1 MCEVA
6 KWLASPSGHGA
17 FWLPHPMQAFASKK
31 EGQDESLDANKLVF
45 LDEEDYVRLFRTEL
59 QEQERRA
66 ILRRKRCFLPFDDC
80 VKWVRAMG
88 LWDNQEEWEEWIQMG
103 EKRNP
108 YIPSRPDQYY
118 GELGQW
124 KGWAYFLGAPG
135 TERSFFFAFAFA
147 HRFKRLVGSGI
158 HGATETGYCPVLLP
172 CEVEQAV
179 LPPMGNKFMMF
190 AWASWPSANADDA
203 AKDVKVA
210 VFVDLLAAGANR
222 VGNRFDLVFETDASQ
237 AAVYDGCVSSLL
249 DGCMQGYNATVF
261 AYGQT
266 GSGKTYTMG
275 TGQWAPEGSA
285 EEGIVPKVIRNSFR
299 HIEANSSA
307 IDFKV
312 SCCYLEI
319 YNEDIRDL
327 LQPGGHKG
335 PIAIREDAAGG
346 IKVSGI
352 HAETCTSAEEMFR
365 CLSDGSV
372 QRTTGATLMNEQSSR
387 SHSIFTLIL
396 EQRRRIG
403 GGDAWSEED
412 YVTAKFHL
420 VDLAGSERAKRTG
433 AVGSRFKESISINS
447 GLLALGNVISA
458 LGDPAKRG
466 SHVPYRES
474 KLTRLLQ
481 DSLGGNSRTVMIA
494 CVSCADIDFEETLN
508 TLKYA
513 HRARNIKNKPV
524 INHDPRTAQLA
535 AMQDE
540 IVALREQL
548 QRANEGSSA
557 AGGPADE
564 VLELNH
570 KLEVSET
577 RSSELAERLAAT
589 ETERE
594 AFRKYLVD
602 VYSVVCQHLPA
613 IWQVPTREAPTAPG
627 RRALAAVCQVL
638 QATHR
643 LLNSEADLPVDE
655 THASSDVPDASRL
668 PAPPCHL
675 IQERAPEL
683 TSGDS
688 INGVPSLS
696 NTAPQLGGEPNKL
709 QSLSE
714 MRKDST
720 TLIRKYLDEMKRL
733 EQELALYRRGNK
745 QLKEELKEAKDDL
758 QKDEEIFEEKMREM
772 KELTERNAFLEEMHR
787 ESKPLS
793 PDSRAGS
800 KDGPNAFAIQLSEL
814 DDGPGLSSTSP
825 ATPVPGPEDAEVDMS
840 KPCDLEDTRTSQQHL
855 REQMQSLSQNV
866 LLKEDLI
873 EELTRSEREWGIARQ
888 QYQARMEQLQS
899 ELEETQR
906 QLDTVKVRLQES
918 EKLEEKARLSS
929 EEEKRRLER
938 QVNEQMD
945 ALKRKQ
951 QEYSRL
957 KDLRLN
963 ERKRVKDLEVEVA
976 QMRQSQEVLDRRLQA
991 ERRREAHQ
999 IAELQRRLTRE
1010 GQKVKDLEA
1019 KVGHT
1024 KRPATPA
1031 ALSRKNS
1038 GGVDRPGSGSRG
1050 YAPTS
1055 GSESVTERSTPGNGN
1070 ATSSSSR
1077 WQHLEHQLDE
1087 HIRILEATQGLEE
1100 DLRKQDA
1107 LQRKREQYMNYR
1119 RKIAA
1124 KDLSEQQEAT
1134 ERMAQLEAEAARHE
1148 HDLHDP
1154 SALSDAASRA
1164 RVEHRRHA
1172 IKEEQAELQRNVQRK
1187 HAEGLSILHDIDE
1200 RLEGLNDEL
1209 DFRKDRISK
1218 VQQYLRSTA
1227 AGAGQLD
1234 AELERIPAEDG
1245 KELLRRYCEKL
1256 VKLRQREKQH
1266 WQRLEAAEAQLEERA
1281 RQIAEL
1287 QTVLRR
1293 QDSNATKAIAR
1304 VTKEYEARIRQLLR
1318 QLSAQQSDSRSDEPS
1333 FASASGDVEEVG

>member
-1 MCEVA
+1 M
-6 KWLASPSGHGA
+6 
-17 FWLPHPMQAFASKK
+17 
-31 EGQDESLDANKLVF
+31 D
-45 LDEEDYVRLFRTEL
+45 
-59 QEQERRA
+59 
-66 ILRRKRCFLPFDDC
+66 
-80 VKWVRAMG
+80 
-88 LWDNQEEWEEWIQMG
+88 
-103 EKRNP
+103 
-108 YIPSRPDQYY
+108 
-118 GELGQW
+118 
-124 KGWAYFLGAPG
+124 
-135 TERSFFFAFAFA
+135 
-147 HRFKRLVGSGI
+147 
-158 HGATETGYCPVLLP
+158 
-172 CEVEQAV
+172 
-179 LPPMGNKFMMF
+179 
-190 AWASWPSANADDA
+190 
-203 AKDVKVA
+203 
-210 VFVDLLAAGANR
+210 
-222 VGNRFDLVFETDASQ
+222 
-237 AAVYDGCVSSLL
+237 
-249 DGCMQGYNATVF
+249 TV
-261 AYGQT
+261 Q
-266 GSGKTYTMG
+266 
-275 TGQWAPEGSA
+275 
-285 EEGIVPKVIRNSFR
+285 
-299 HIEANSSA
+299 
-307 IDFKV
+307 V

-327 LQPGGHKG
+327 LQPGGHAG

-396 EQRRRIG
+396 EQRRRIA
-403 GGDAWSEED
+403 GGDAWSEDD

-433 AVGSRFKESISINS
+433 AVGSRFKESIAINS

-524 INHDPRTAQLA
+524 VNHDPRTAQLA

-548 QRANEGSSA
+548 QRANEGSSIA
-557 AGGPADE
+557 LGGPGPANE
-564 VLELNH
+564 ELIELNH
-570 KLEVSET
+570 KLEASEM

-594 AFRKYLVD
+594 AFRRYLVET
-602 VYSVVCQHLPA
+602 YTCVCQNLPA
-613 IWQVPTREAPTAPG
+613 IWQASTREAPPVPG
-627 RRALAAVCQVL
+627 RRALAAICQVL
-638 QATHR
+638 QAAQR
-643 LLNSEADLPVDE
+643 LLNSDADLPSDE
-655 THASSDVPDASRL
+655 SRTSPDAVTMDASQL
-668 PAPPCHL
+668 PQPPCHL

-688 INGVPSLS
+688 ANGVPTLS
-696 NTAPQLGGEPNKL
+696 NTAPQLGEPNKL

-733 EQELALYRRGNK
+733 ETELVLYRRRTK
-745 QLKEELKEAKDDL
+745 QLQEELKEARDDL
-758 QKDEEIFEEKMREM
+758 QKDEEIFEEKMKEM
-772 KELTERNAFLEEMHR
+772 KELTDRNAYLEQEMQQ
-787 ESKPLS
+787 EKKPHS

-800 KDGPNAFAIQLSEL
+800 KEGSNFFAIQLSEL
-814 DDGPGLSSTSP
+814 DDGPGMSSASP
-825 ATPVPGPEDAEVDMS
+825 ATPVPGDDGDVDVS
-840 KPCDLEDTRTSQQHL
+840 KPCDLEDTRASQQHL
-855 REQMQSLSQNV
+855 RQQMQSLSQNV

-873 EELTRSEREWGIARQ
+873 EELMRSEREWGIARQ

-899 ELEETQR
+899 ELEDTQR
-906 QLDTVKVRLQES
+906 QLDKVKVRLLES
-918 EKLEEKARLSS
+918 EKLEEKARTAS

-991 ERRREAHQ
+991 ERRREAHH

-1019 KVGHT
+1019 KVGHA
-1024 KRPATPA
+1024 KRPAP
-1031 ALSRKNS
+1031 LSRKNS
-1038 GGVDRPGSGSRG
+1038 GGVDRPGSRG
-1050 YAPTS
+1050 YTPTS
-1055 GSESVTERSTPGNGN
+1055 GSESVTERAPGNGN
-1070 ATSSSSR
+1070 TSSASAPSSSR
-1077 WQHLEHQLDE
+1077 WQRLEHQLDE

-1124 KDLSEQQEAT
+1124 KDSAEQQEAT
-1134 ERMAQLEAEAARHE
+1134 EKMAQLDAEAARHE
-1148 HDLHDP
+1148 QDLLDP
-1154 SALSDAASRA
+1154 SASLDAAGRA
-1164 RVEHRRHA
+1164 RAEHRRHA

-1187 HAEGLSILHDIDE
+1187 HAEGHSILHDIDE

-1218 VQQYLRSTA
+1218 AFLLLPALLWIVAFRLRQAQQYLRSTA
-1227 AGAGQLD
+1227 AAPGQLD

-1245 KELLRRYCEKL
+1245 KELLRRRCYVNQSVYAASKSDARFASWSKCSVLVGNQQPCALPVLRLMQSLGVRATSCVQSPWPPDTVVVQTPELTNLAALIALNMGLALLDLVTSLLAVFRSEIEKL
-1256 VKLRQREKQH
+1256 YSMDDDWAEKLPDGMGSGRTLCDMRHLSKLLH
-1266 WQRLEAAEAQLEERA
+1266 TQRLDVDLQHDGLASVKKDMCADIGAKDEVKSEQFHFKSYIVQQACMAAFDDIEIITNAVARA
-1281 RQIAEL
+1281 
-1287 QTVLRR
+1287 
-1293 QDSNATKAIAR
+1293 
-1304 VTKEYEARIRQLLR
+1304 YEG
-1318 QLSAQQSDSRSDEPS
+1318 RSS
-1333 FASASGDVEEVG
+1333 KGR